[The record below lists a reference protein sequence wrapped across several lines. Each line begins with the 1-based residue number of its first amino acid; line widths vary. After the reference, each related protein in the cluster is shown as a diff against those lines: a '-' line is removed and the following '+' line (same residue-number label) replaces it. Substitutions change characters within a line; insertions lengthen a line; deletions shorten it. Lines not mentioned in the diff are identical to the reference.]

1 MKRLALFIFSI
12 LLALQY
18 TQIAAQPGAAQQDA
32 APRDAAQRGAAH
44 YHIRQTNAIP
54 LHGEWWFLL
63 DPAGLGIANQWYRDG
78 LAQENR
84 QDKVTVPHCF
94 STDPRYEF
102 YTGTAWYRKT
112 FAWKQTAGKRVIL
125 HFDGAYYK
133 TNVWLNGQ
141 KVGEHEGGYTPFS
154 FDVTEQLKDGSN
166 LLVVA
171 VNNDTWKTNTI
182 PGIKDKGDINDGF
195 VGWVN
200 YGGIVRPVYMTI
212 EPEVYTENVK
222 IETMPDLIKGTAV
235 VKAKVRVRNA
245 SSSASSPKM
254 DLTVWQ
260 DKKPLTL
267 KWKTKTASIPAGQ
280 TALLEAEAT
289 LATAQVKLWDLD
301 QPNLY
306 ELKTVIGTDT
316 LASNFGIR
324 KIEVGNAQI
333 LLNGKPVK
341 VGGGNRVIDYPGLGS
356 LEPDWLVEK
365 DFRLMKEAGM
375 EFQRLT
381 HYTPSEY
388 FYDLADRYGMLI
400 ITEAGNWQLTPKQ
413 MDNDS
418 MRMKFRSQF
427 REMAERDWNHP
438 SVIAYSV
445 GNEYGSTTAAGQR
458 WTKDMIAYARELD
471 PTRLYTFA
479 SMLLNTL
486 PAKPEDEASQYVDFV
501 STNTY
506 GGHAKALDHIHKL
519 YPDKPVFISEWGT
532 RSDGKGGEAGQ
543 AQHLSD
549 VMAEIRKRPFIA
561 GASWWTYNDYRSKL
575 FGTNVNGFRPWGI
588 VGPDRSPRLAYPV
601 HQKEFSPVLIDKVSF
616 QTGDQG
622 VHQLIVKITSR
633 GDFPSKMLR
642 GYILKAGEAS
652 IALPDLNPGESRDV
666 AIPIRGFEKQIHI
679 TVSKPTGFITTQTD
693 IDLK

>member
-12 LLALQY
+12 LLTLQY
-18 TQIAAQPGAAQQDA
+18 TQVAAQPGAAQ
-32 APRDAAQRGAAH
+32 RDAAQRGAAH

-63 DPAGLGIANQWYRDG
+63 DPAGLGIANQWYREG
-78 LAQENR
+78 IAQENR

-154 FDVTEQLKDGSN
+154 FDVTEQLKDGDN

-200 YGGIVRPVYMTI
+200 YGGIVRPVYLTI

-245 SSSASSPKM
+245 SSSASSPKI

-260 DKKPLTL
+260 DNKLLTL
-267 KWKTKTASIPAGQ
+267 KWKTKTTSIPAGQ

-324 KIEVGNAQI
+324 KIEVSNAQI

-388 FYDLADRYGMLI
+388 FYDMADRYGMLI

-418 MRMKFRSQF
+418 MRTKFRSQF

-532 RSDGKGGEAGQ
+532 RADGKGGEAGQ

-588 VGPDRSPRLAYPV
+588 VGPDRSPRLAYPI

>member
-1 MKRLALFIFSI
+1 MKRLTLLTFSF
-12 LLALQY
+12 LLSL
-18 TQIAAQPGAAQQDA
+18 TCSNLAAQPGAA
-32 APRDAAQRGAAH
+32 R
-44 YHIRQTNAIP
+44 YHIRQPDAIP

-63 DPAGLGIANQWYRDG
+63 DPAGLGISNQWYREG
-78 LAQENR
+78 IAQEGR

-94 STDPRYEF
+94 SVDRRYEF
-102 YTGTAWYRKT
+102 YSGTAWYRKT
-112 FAWKQTAGKRVIL
+112 FAWKRTTGKRIIL

-133 TNVWLNGQ
+133 TSVWLNGQ
-141 KVGEHEGGYTPFS
+141 KVGEHEGGYTPFH
-154 FDVTEQLKDGSN
+154 FDVTEQLKEGDN

-200 YGGIVRPVYMTI
+200 YGGITRPVYLTV

-222 IETMPDLIKGTAV
+222 IETLPDLAKGTAV
-235 VKAKVRVRNA
+235 VKAKIRVRNA
-245 SSSASSPKM
+245 SATPATPKI
-254 DLTVWQ
+254 DLTVLQ

-267 KWKTKTASIPAGQ
+267 RWKTNAASIPAGQ
-280 TALLEAEAT
+280 TAILETEAALT
-289 LATAQVKLWDLD
+289 AAQVKLWDLD

-306 ELKTVIGTDT
+306 ELKTVVGTDT

-324 KIEVGNAQI
+324 KIEVSEAQI
-333 LLNGKPVK
+333 LLNGKPLK

-418 MRMKFRSQF
+418 MRVKFRSQF

-445 GNEYGSTTAAGQR
+445 GNEYGSTTASGQR

-479 SMLLNTL
+479 SMLLNQL
-486 PAKPEDEASQYVDFV
+486 PEKPEDEASQYVDFV

-506 GGHAKALDHIHKL
+506 GGHAKSLDHIHKL
-519 YPDKPVFISEWGT
+519 YPNKPVFISEWGT
-532 RSDGKGGEAGQ
+532 RSDGKGGEPGQ

-549 VMAEIRKRPFIA
+549 VMIEIRKRPFVA

-588 VGPDRSPRLAYPV
+588 VGPDRLPRLAYPV
-601 HQKEFSPVLIDKVSF
+601 HQKEFSPVTVEKAGF
-616 QTGDQG
+616 KTGDQG
-622 VHQLIVKITSR
+622 VHLLTVKVTSR
-633 GDFPSKMLR
+633 GDFPAKTIK
-642 GYILKAGEAS
+642 GYTLKAGDIS
-652 IALPDLNPGESRDV
+652 IALPDLDPGESKDIV
-666 AIPIRGFEKQIHI
+666 IPIRGFDKQIHI
-679 TVSKPTGFITTQTD
+679 TVIKPTGFLTTQTD